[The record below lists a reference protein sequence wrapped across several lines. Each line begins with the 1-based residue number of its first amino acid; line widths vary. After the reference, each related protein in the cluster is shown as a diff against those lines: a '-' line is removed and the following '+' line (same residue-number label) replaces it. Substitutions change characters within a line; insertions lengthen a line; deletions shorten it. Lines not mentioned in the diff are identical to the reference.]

1 MYKEETEEEKHRRL
15 QKEMADKRKAERYWK
30 NKLTE
35 APEDRMIDPKKRGNR
50 SGVVTK

>member
-1 MYKEETEEEKHRRL
+1 MTKDETREEKEERLRR
-15 QKEMADKRKAERYWK
+15 EMADKKATEEKWK

-50 SGVVTK
+50 GGVVTR

>member
-1 MYKEETEEEKHRRL
+1 MSKKETDEKKQKKL
-15 QKEMADKRKAERYWK
+15 QKEEADKRNAEKFWK

-50 SGVVTK
+50 SGVITR